1 MAMVNLNKS
10 VCSSCGGTLAAPEP
24 VTLFGRTFVVGASV
38 CAACAGE
45 ADVEPKKKTAWER
58 LCPKLYQKT
67 DIARLENGLR
77 ELGYEVCWLRD
88 VLTWQYGSQGLVI
101 SGPTGVGKSRVMW
114 LLLERLLDQEHRSA
128 VLLNA
133 VAFRTR
139 LQLAA
144 RDGTTEEFVRRL
156 MRTDLLYWD
165 DLGQMHLTGAVSEML
180 LHVVEERSNSEM
192 PILATTQYSG
202 EGIDAQFERK
212 EMGKAIR
219 RRLNEFC
226 RVVVVRSVA
235 DQTERSIVAAN
246 SVARHEGYA
255 RRG

>member
-1 MAMVNLNKS
+1 
-10 VCSSCGGTLAAPEP
+10 
-24 VTLFGRTFVVGASV
+24 
-38 CAACAGE
+38 
-45 ADVEPKKKTAWER
+45 
-58 LCPKLYQKT
+58 
-67 DIARLENGLR
+67 
-77 ELGYEVCWLRD
+77 
-88 VLTWQYGSQGLVI
+88 
-101 SGPTGVGKSRVMW
+101 MW
-114 LLLERLLDQEHRSA
+114 LLLQRLLDREHRSA

-133 VAFRTR
+133 VGFRTR
-139 LQLAA
+139 LQLAG

-156 MRTDLLYWD
+156 VRTDLLYWD
-165 DLGQMHLTGAVSEML
+165 DLGQMHLTGPASEML

-235 DQTERSIVAAN
+235 DQTELSIVAAN

-255 RRG
+255 RRE

>member
-1 MAMVNLNKS
+1 MVSLITS
-10 VCSSCGGTLAAPEP
+10 TCGSCGCALPAPEP
-24 VTLFGRTFVVGASV
+24 VTLLGRTFVVRPSI
-38 CAACAGE
+38 CAACIVKAE
-45 ADVEPKKKTAWER
+45 AQPRKKTAWER

-77 ELGYEVCWLRD
+77 ELGYDVCWLRD
-88 VLTWQYGSQGLVI
+88 VLTWQYGSQGLFI

-114 LLLERLLDQEHRSA
+114 LLLQRLLDQEHRSA

-156 MRTDLLYWD
+156 VRTDLLYWD

-212 EMGKAIR
+212 EMG
-219 RRLNEFC
+219 
-226 RVVVVRSVA
+226 
-235 DQTERSIVAAN
+235 
-246 SVARHEGYA
+246 
-255 RRG
+255 